1 MTYSSLPIDN
11 EMSGGQK
18 SLLVFVNDP
27 RTKRSIDTTL
37 RRDFLVEYSD
47 GDEQSLALIENGQFD
62 CVIIDIPKSGEQALI
77 LLQKLRRYSKD
88 VPVVMMCDAEA
99 IATAVDAV
107 RYGASDFLI
116 KEIEIENISERINRF
131 FQTTSATSK
140 LKTISPSPHSV
151 QNPSHDKIVIGKGLH
166 MLEIIKIVRRAAR
179 LPVPV
184 LLLGES
190 GTGKELFA
198 RWIHRMSGRAEGP
211 FVAVNLAAI
220 PQDLIESTLFGHV
233 KGAFTGAVGQR
244 VGKFLAAQNGT
255 LLLDEIAELNVDLQ
269 PKLLR
274 VLQEGEFEPVGSERL
289 YQNAARVIAATNQD
303 LVSKVQEGRFR
314 RDLFYRL
321 NVVTITLPPLRERK
335 DDIPELAELF
345 LARYNHLYKRSIHS
359 FSRSALD
366 ALIDHNWPGNI
377 RELENMIQRAVIVA
391 DDDVLTDEDFSFVRS
406 EIDTDFT
413 KRIAGRLGT
422 LDDLEHEYIELILK
436 RTKGH
441 QGRAAKILNID
452 RKTLKSKIT
461 KYELES
467 LLSHDTVDDNVIG
480 EIYPNRRTVSNRTVG

>member
-1 MTYSSLPIDN
+1 MTYSRLPIDN
-11 EMSGGQK
+11 EIADGQK
-18 SLLVFVNDP
+18 SLLVFVEDP
-27 RTKRSIDTTL
+27 ITKHSIDTTL
-37 RRDFLVEYSD
+37 SREFLVEYSNS
-47 GDEQSLALIENGQFD
+47 DEESPALIENGQFD
-62 CVIIDIPKSGEQALI
+62 CVIIDIPKSGERALI

-88 VPVVMMCDAEA
+88 VPIVMMCDADN

-116 KEIEIENISERINRF
+116 KEIEIGNISERINRI
-131 FQTTSATSK
+131 FQTTSTVSK
-140 LKTISPSPHSV
+140 LKTVSPSPHRD
-151 QNPSHDKIVIGKGLH
+151 QDPSPNKIVIGKSRQ

-244 VGKFLAAQNGT
+244 IGKFLAAQNGS
-255 LLLDEIAELNVDLQ
+255 LLLDEIAELNFELQ

-303 LVSKVQEGRFR
+303 LVAKVQEGRFR

-321 NVVTITLPPLRERK
+321 NVITITLPPLRERK
-335 DDIPELAELF
+335 EDIAELAELF

-359 FSRSALD
+359 FSRTALE
-366 ALIDHNWPGNI
+366 ALNDHNWPGNI

-391 DDDVLTDEDFSFVRS
+391 DDDVLTDADFSFVQS
-406 EIDTDFT
+406 ETGDSLVG
-413 KRIAGRLGT
+413 RIASRLGT

-452 RKTLKSKIT
+452 RKTLKNKIN
-461 KYELES
+461 KYELYDII
-467 LLSHDTVDDNVIG
+467 SHDTAEDNVVG
-480 EIYPNRRTVSNRTVG
+480 EIYPNRSTVSNRTVG